1 MSRHPNCKS
10 PLWAQGGKEPQRGLH
25 EGRDTLGLSQRPVQR
40 GTEKTT
46 LERNTPPRRANCDGL
61 RWAGGRDDVDGVK
74 TPQVIHKSC
83 SKPID
88 VGYDFAPY
96 VITKPVGRGGK

>member
-1 MSRHPNCKS
+1 
-10 PLWAQGGKEPQRGLH
+10 
-25 EGRDTLGLSQRPVQR
+25 
-40 GTEKTT
+40 
-46 LERNTPPRRANCDGL
+46 L